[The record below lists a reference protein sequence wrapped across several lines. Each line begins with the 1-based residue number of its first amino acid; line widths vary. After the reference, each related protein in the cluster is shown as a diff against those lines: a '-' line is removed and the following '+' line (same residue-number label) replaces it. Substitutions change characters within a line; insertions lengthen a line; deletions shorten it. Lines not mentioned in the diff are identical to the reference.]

1 MCIELLF
8 TAQMLFAIASEHN
21 ADGRYVSEKMELSR
35 AVYHMKAWRKC
46 EKENR

>member
-1 MCIELLF
+1 MCLELLF
-8 TAQMLFAIASEHN
+8 TAQMLFMEASEHN
-21 ADGRYVSEKMELSR
+21 AAGRIYSEEMELSR

>member
-21 ADGRYVSEKMELSR
+21 ADGRHISEEMELSR